1 MSNKPMSVLKL
12 RNKKTGEVEQY
23 EIVDEKARE
32 TLSELSDNKAEKT
45 QVDGLSEEIQGKAE
59 QYSLDQLD
67 NKLTNH
73 INEDRTSGV
82 SVNGTTLVIRV

>member
-1 MSNKPMSVLKL
+1 MSKTMSVLNL

-23 EIVDEKARE
+23 EIVDEKARK
-32 TLSELSDNKAEKT
+32 TLSNLSDNKAEKA
-45 QVDGLSEEIQGKAE
+45 QVNKLSETIQEKAE

-67 NKLTNH
+67 NKLTNF
-73 INEDRTSGV
+73 INEDRV

>member
-1 MSNKPMSVLKL
+1 MSKAMTVLNL

-23 EIVDEKARE
+23 EIVDEKARK
-32 TLSELSDNKAEKT
+32 TLSDLSDNKAEKT
-45 QVDGLSEEIQGKAE
+45 QVDKLSETVQEKAE